1 MSSHNS
7 PVWSPNTLLI
17 KKSQNKH
24 LAHMCLTQWIHT
36 YTKTHTVAQ
45 TWVAVEWS
53 NPKRRKL
60 MVYKTASDTINYV
73 NWRCSDVDS
82 IASAVVF
89 PLIHLSSPSY
99 HPFLSLPPD
108 HRLPLFLFVTDCSE
122 PSTVTKDPSE
132 LCLRARGRAKAKFC
146 VCVTVRMRGRGREM
160 RRGRKKVA
168 CTVRGEQPPQHWMM
182 LHQGGR
188 QSNGEDATLLSSI

>member
-1 MSSHNS
+1 MLDTT
-7 PVWSPNTLLI
+7 NT
-17 KKSQNKH
+17 H
-24 LAHMCLTQWIHT
+24 LH
-36 YTKTHTVAQ
+36 KNTHSRSVLGGR
-45 TWVAVEWS
+45 VEWS
-53 NPKRRKL
+53 NPKRGKL

-82 IASAVVF
+82 TASAVVF

-99 HPFLSLPPD
+99 HPFLSLPPPTD

-132 LCLRARGRAKAKFC
+132 PCLRARGRAEAKFC
-146 VCVTVRMRGRGREM
+146 ACVTVRMRGRGRET

-168 CTVRGEQPPQHWMM
+168 CTVRGEQPPQH
-182 LHQGGR
+182 
-188 QSNGEDATLLSSI
+188 